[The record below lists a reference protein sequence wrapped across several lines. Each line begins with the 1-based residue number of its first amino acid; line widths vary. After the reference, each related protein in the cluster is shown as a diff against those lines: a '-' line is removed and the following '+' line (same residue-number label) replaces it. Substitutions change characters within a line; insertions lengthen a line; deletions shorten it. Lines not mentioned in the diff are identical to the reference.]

1 MTYLDYLPAIYQEG
15 ADPDQ
20 LAFFNAYLLGF
31 EQVLTGVG
39 NASDPG
45 LEEFLDGISGPAGP
59 VLGGLARYF
68 IPMAAAELLQTDR
81 HFLPWLSG
89 WVALVL
95 RQDATE
101 AQQRRLI
108 ANAVSVFYR
117 LRGTAEGI
125 RQVLAAYDIGVQ
137 IDEDLER
144 MQIGVNSTI
153 GVDTRIDGGAPNE
166 FRVNAYLPVAD
177 PSQLAALTQRIT
189 AIVDIEKPAHTF
201 YELTID
207 TPVLQIGV
215 TSTIGVD
222 TMLGTPPA

>member
-1 MTYLDYLPAIYQEG
+1 MTYLDYLPAVYQEG
-15 ADPDQ
+15 ADTDQ
-20 LAFFNAYLLGF
+20 LAFLSAYLLGF

-39 NASDPG
+39 NPSDPG
-45 LEEFLDGISGPAGP
+45 LEEVLDGIPGPSGRALAG
-59 VLGGLARYF
+59 LERYF
-68 IPMAAAELLQTDR
+68 TPVAETADLQTKSE
-81 HFLPWLSG
+81 FLPWLAG
-89 WVALVL
+89 WVALML
-95 RQDATE
+95 RQDTTE

-108 ANAVSVFYR
+108 AGSVSVFYR

-125 RQVLAAYDIGVQ
+125 RQVLAAYDIGVE

-153 GVDTRIDGGAPNE
+153 GVNTRIDGGAPNE
-166 FRVNAYLPVAD
+166 FRVRAHLPVAD
-177 PSQLAALTQRIT
+177 ANQLATLTQRIT